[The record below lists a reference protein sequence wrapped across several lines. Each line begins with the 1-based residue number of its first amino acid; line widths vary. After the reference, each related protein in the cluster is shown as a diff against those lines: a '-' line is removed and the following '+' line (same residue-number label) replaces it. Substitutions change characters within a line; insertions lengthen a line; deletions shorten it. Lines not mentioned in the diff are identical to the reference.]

1 MIRNISA
8 LFLVVW
14 LMAPGS
20 LWAVVVWQ
28 TEADGNS
35 GLTGIQYS
43 AVEFGGNNSVSA
55 YGTTFYALSSK
66 TNSYSGHAH
75 GVAIYLLGQSGSYV
89 DAIYA
94 DTFQGL
100 YNKVVYAG
108 TGPSGYYYTAI
119 PSATPYSIKIVNNS
133 WISSS
138 TGVTVTAQVRT
149 LDYLIARDDLIMC
162 SGAVSS
168 GGMAW
173 GMRNGLSVR
182 GTQSFTATTIGNID
196 RLRPDLWGVSTDIAS
211 SYGTPQVA
219 GVAAQIVGR
228 SQNYG
233 WADSQRHE
241 VVKSILMTST
251 SKTPS
256 GAFFAWNPTLP
267 NNLDVE
273 DGAGRLVASMA
284 YDVLEAGQKALT
296 SLSSTA
302 PGTPITSPSIT
313 NSAQGWSYIASI
325 SEYSQVA
332 LVMHQATP
340 FEKLSA
346 TLAWDVVPPTVTG
359 MGGPRLDTSTD
370 LFPNLNLTL
379 YAVNESGGN
388 YFLGAPVGLPGL
400 TSNAVFDNV
409 EHLYFPGTLP
419 AGYYAFVIDYV
430 DSPSVSGYATDAGFS
445 FTLTPVPEPSSL
457 ALLAALAVGL
467 MVRQRMMRGARCGR
481 KTHSA

>member
-1 MIRNISA
+1 MIRKT
-8 LFLVVW
+8 LTFLLVVW
-14 LMAPGS
+14 LISPGT

-28 TEADGNS
+28 TEADGNGS
-35 GLTGIQYS
+35 LAGIQYA
-43 AVEFGGNNSVSA
+43 AVEFGGSSPVSA
-55 YGTTFYALSSK
+55 YGTTFYALGSL
-66 TNSYSGHAH
+66 TDSYSGHAH
-75 GVAIYLLGQSGSYV
+75 GVAIYLLGQAGGYV

-94 DTFQGL
+94 DTYQGL

-108 TGPSGYYYTAI
+108 TGPGGYHYTAI
-119 PSATPYSIKIVNNS
+119 PSATPSSIKIVNNS

-138 TGVTVTAQVRT
+138 TGVAVAAQVRT

-182 GTQSFTATTIGNID
+182 GTQSFTATPIENID
-196 RLRPDLWGVSTDIAS
+196 RLRPDLWGVSTSIAS
-211 SYGTPQVA
+211 SYATPQVA

-228 SQNYG
+228 SQDYG

-241 VVKSILMTST
+241 VAKSILMTST

-256 GAFFAWNPTLP
+256 GSFLAWNPTLP

-273 DGAGRLVASMA
+273 DGAGQLVPSIA
-284 YDVLEAGQKALT
+284 YDVLDAGQKALT

-302 PGTPITSPSIT
+302 PGTPILSPAIAASP
-313 NSAQGWSYIASI
+313 QGWSYISSL

-332 LVMHQATP
+332 LIMHQATP
-340 FEKLSA
+340 FEYLTA

-370 LFPNLNLTL
+370 LFPDLNLTL
-379 YAVNESGGN
+379 YTVTEVGGN
-388 YFLGAPVGLPGL
+388 YFLGAPVGLAGL
-400 TSNAVFDNV
+400 TSNAVLDNV

-430 DSPSVSGYATDAGFS
+430 DSPSVNNYATDAGFS
-445 FTLTPVPEPSSL
+445 YTLTPVPEPSTL
-457 ALLAALAVGL
+457 ALLAVLAVGVL
-467 MVRQRMMRGARCGR
+467 IARRRAAGGTC
-481 KTHSA
+481 

>member
-1 MIRNISA
+1 MIRKT
-8 LFLVVW
+8 LTLLLVVW
-14 LMAPGS
+14 LTSPGT

-35 GLTGIQYS
+35 ITSGIQYA
-43 AVEFGGNNSVSA
+43 AVEFGGNSSMAA
-55 YGTTFYALSSK
+55 YGTTFYALSST

-94 DTFQGL
+94 DTYQGL

-108 TGPSGYYYTAI
+108 TGPGGYYYTSI
-119 PSATPYSIKIVNNS
+119 PAATPYSIKIVNNS

-138 TGVTVTAQVRT
+138 TGVAVAAQVRT

-182 GTQSFTATTIGNID
+182 GTQGFTATPIENIN
-196 RLRPDLWGVSTDIAS
+196 RLRPDLWGVSTSIAS
-211 SYGTPQVA
+211 SYATPQVA

-228 SQNYG
+228 SQDYG

-241 VVKSILMTST
+241 VVKSILMTGT

-256 GAFFAWNPTLP
+256 GSFIAWNPTLP
-267 NNLDVE
+267 NNLDTE
-273 DGAGRLVASMA
+273 DGAGQLVPSIA
-284 YDVLEAGQKALT
+284 YDVFEAGQKALT

-302 PGTPITSPSIT
+302 MGTPILSPSIT
-313 NSAQGWSYIASI
+313 TASQGWSYISSL

-332 LVMHQATP
+332 LIMHRETP
-340 FEKLSA
+340 FEALTA

-379 YAVNESGGN
+379 YTVSEVGGN
-388 YFLGAPVGLPGL
+388 YFLGSPVGLAGL
-400 TSNAVFDNV
+400 TSNAVLDNV

-430 DSPSVSGYATDAGFS
+430 DSPSVNNYATDAGFS
-445 FTLTPVPEPSSL
+445 FTLTPVPEPSTF
-457 ALLAALAVGL
+457 ALLAVLAAAVL
-467 MVRQRMMRGARCGR
+467 MVRRRTARG
-481 KTHSA
+481 TS

>member
-1 MIRNISA
+1 MIRKTLA

-14 LMAPGS
+14 LMAPAT

-35 GLTGIQYS
+35 ILSGIQYA
-43 AVEFGGNNSVSA
+43 AVEFGGNSSMSA
-55 YGTTFYALSSK
+55 YGVTFYALSST

-75 GVAIYLLGQSGSYV
+75 GVAIYLLDQAGGHV

-94 DTFQGL
+94 DTYQGL

-138 TGVTVTAQVRT
+138 TGVSVVAQVRT

-182 GTQSFTATTIGNID
+182 GTQPFTATTIGNID
-196 RLRPDLWGVSTDIAS
+196 RLRPDLWGVSTSIAS
-211 SYGTPQVA
+211 SYATPQVA

-228 SQNYG
+228 SQDYG

-251 SKTPS
+251 NKTPS
-256 GAFFAWNPTLP
+256 GSFTSWSPTLP
-267 NNLDVE
+267 NNLDPIN
-273 DGAGRLVASMA
+273 GAGQLVPSIA
-284 YDVLEAGQKALT
+284 YQVLDAGQKTLT
-296 SLSSTA
+296 ALSSAA
-302 PGTPITSPSIT
+302 PGTPIASPAIT
-313 NSAQGWSYIASI
+313 TSAQGWSYISSI
-325 SEYSQVA
+325 SEYSQTA
-332 LVMHQATP
+332 LVMYQAMP

-359 MGGPRLDTSTD
+359 MGGSRLDTSTD

-379 YAVNESGGN
+379 YAVNEVGGN
-388 YFLGAPVGLPGL
+388 YFLGAPLGLTGL
-400 TSNAVFDNV
+400 TSNAVLDNV

-419 AGYYAFVIDYV
+419 AGYYAFVIEYV

-457 ALLAALAVGL
+457 ALLAALVVGL
-467 MVRQRMMRGARCGR
+467 WIARRRAFGAVQRPSVE
-481 KTHSA
+481 H

>member
-1 MIRNISA
+1 MIRKTLA
-8 LFLVVW
+8 LFLIVW
-14 LMAPGS
+14 LMAPGA

-35 GLTGIQYS
+35 SLSGIQYS
-43 AVEFGGNNSVSA
+43 AVEFGGNSSVSA
-55 YGTTFYALSSK
+55 YGTTFYALSSL
-66 TNSYSGHAH
+66 TDSYSGHAH

-108 TGPSGYYYTAI
+108 TGPGGYYYTAI

-138 TGVTVTAQVRT
+138 TGVAVTAQVRT

-182 GTQSFTATTIGNID
+182 GTQPFAATTIGNID
-196 RLRPDLWGVSTDIAS
+196 RLRPDLWGVTTTVAS
-211 SYGTPQVA
+211 SYATPQVA

-228 SQNYG
+228 SQDYG

-256 GAFFAWNPTLP
+256 GSFLAWNPTLP

-273 DGAGRLVASMA
+273 DGAGQLIPSIA
-284 YDVLEAGQKALT
+284 YDVLDAGQKALT

-302 PGTPITSPSIT
+302 PGTPIISPSIT
-313 NSAQGWSYIASI
+313 TAPRGWSYIDSI
-325 SEYSQVA
+325 SEYSQTA
-332 LVMHQATP
+332 LIMHQPTP
-340 FEKLSA
+340 FEMLTA

-379 YAVNESGGN
+379 YTVNESGGN
-388 YFLGAPVGLPGL
+388 YFLGTPVGLAGL
-400 TSNAVFDNV
+400 TSNAVLDNV

-467 MVRQRMMRGARCGR
+467 LLWRRLSRGVR
-481 KTHSA
+481 